1 LDASLPLSVQSV
13 SVGNSA
19 EMLAIK
25 EQSYNIEY
33 NRKRKKSQKP
43 VKKTLKNQYMDSHL
57 MTILLSVLS
66 NDLELLKL
74 FFHRVRTILIPAFIA
89 LDGHAGFTTK
99 TFVYKT
105 SCNEYT

>member
-19 EMLAIK
+19 EMLATK

-43 VKKTLKNQYMDSHL
+43 EKNTKNQYMDSHL
-57 MTILLSVLS
+57 MTICKCGLSKINVGRRENINK
-66 NDLELLKL
+66 NDYPC
-74 FFHRVRTILIPAFIA
+74 RVSQI
-89 LDGHAGFTTK
+89 
-99 TFVYKT
+99 
-105 SCNEYT
+105 S

>member
-1 LDASLPLSVQSV
+1 LDASLPLSV

-19 EMLAIK
+19 EMLATK

-57 MTILLSVLS
+57 MTICKCGLSKINVGRRENINK
-66 NDLELLKL
+66 NDYPC
-74 FFHRVRTILIPAFIA
+74 RVSQI
-89 LDGHAGFTTK
+89 
-99 TFVYKT
+99 
-105 SCNEYT
+105 S

>member
-19 EMLAIK
+19 EMLATK

-43 VKKTLKNQYMDSHL
+43 EKNTKNQYMDSHL
-57 MTILLSVLS
+57 MAICKSTLADVRISIKMTIHAEFHKF
-66 NDLELLKL
+66 LEH
-74 FFHRVRTILIPAFIA
+74 F
-89 LDGHAGFTTK
+89 
-99 TFVYKT
+99 Y
-105 SCNEYT
+105 